1 MNVVWTAAAIH
12 DRKAI
17 WQYIAAEDRDAANRL
32 DRLFQAAAERLQDNP
47 LLGRAGQ
54 VVGTRELFPHENYRL
69 VYEVSAATVFILTLV
84 HTARLWPPDTGAQ

>member
-12 DRKAI
+12 NRKAI
-17 WQYIAAEDRDAANRL
+17 WKYIAAEDRDAANRL

-54 VVGTRELFPHENYRL
+54 VVGTRELFPHENYSL
-69 VYEVSAATVFILTLV
+69 VYEVSATTVFILTLV

>member
-69 VYEVSAATVFILTLV
+69 VYEVSATTVFILTLV
-84 HTARLWPPDTGAQ
+84 HTARLWPPDPGAQ

>member
-47 LLGRAGQ
+47 FLGRAGQ

-69 VYEVSAATVFILTLV
+69 VYEVSATTVFILTLV